1 MIVYAWGQ
9 TPQHMQLK
17 THIQSNSVGAQAV
30 FLLSGPKGGPE
41 SVHGLQGLILHF
53 CSFLVDGGDLYQ
65 ARNPG

>member
-9 TPQHMQLK
+9 TPQHMQVEIHTKEFSECASLYPVK
-17 THIQSNSVGAQAV
+17 
-30 FLLSGPKGGPE
+30 PKGGPE